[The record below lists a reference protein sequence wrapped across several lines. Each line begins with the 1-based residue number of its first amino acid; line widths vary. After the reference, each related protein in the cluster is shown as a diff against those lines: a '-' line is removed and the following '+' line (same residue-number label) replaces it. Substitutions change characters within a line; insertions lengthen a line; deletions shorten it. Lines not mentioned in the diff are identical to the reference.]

1 MALHGKNI
9 LLNTFMCPF
18 VVRFVFVSALWTEVK
33 GCHFWAKA
41 VREMDSFCAPLVF
54 FYFPRKTSHLRRGSV
69 SCWSWIRGH
78 TVADPHLTLNL
89 DKSQHLTHSHWHKM
103 WVRKKSSY
111 ISHWK
116 SKVICTEP
124 FCSKSCQI
132 KSDIIVA

>member
-9 LLNTFMCPF
+9 LLNTSLCPF
-18 VVRFVFVSALWTEVK
+18 VVRFVFVSVLWTEAK

-41 VREMDSFCAPLVF
+41 VREMDSFCAFL
-54 FYFPRKTSHLRRGSV
+54 YSSTFPWKHHISDGVLYHAGLEF
-69 SCWSWIRGH
+69 RGH
-78 TVADPHLTLNL
+78 TGADPHLTLNL
-89 DKSQHLTHSHWHKM
+89 DKSQHLTHRHWHKM

-124 FCSKSCQI
+124 FCHKSCQI